1 LRTPRPAGTGAIL
14 FGYLTTDPQV
24 LGVLAWASAA
34 ITLLGFVVAIWQ
46 IIRVKRAAD
55 AARDAALGLARR
67 VRSRE
72 LLAKLGDAHTHLD
85 AARNHVARGERE
97 IAVLCLEPSCGAVIE
112 AREISR
118 SLSGAGEDL
127 QLLSILLG
135 QLTEQVTRMKDPLS
149 DNPNFIQLRLRLRDA
164 SERIQRK
171 MAQSRYTYE
180 VSEV

>member
-1 LRTPRPAGTGAIL
+1 
-14 FGYLTTDPQV
+14 V
-24 LGVLAWASAA
+24 LGF
-34 ITLLGFVVAIWQ
+34 IVAIWQ

-85 AARNHVARGERE
+85 AARNHVASGERE
-97 IAVLCLEPSCGAVIE
+97 IAVLCLELSCSAVIE

-118 SLSGAGEDL
+118 SLSGTGEDL
-127 QLLSILLG
+127 QLLSVVLG
-135 QLTEQVTRMKDPLS
+135 QLTEQVTKMQDPLS
-149 DNPNFIQLRLRLRDA
+149 DHPDFIQLRLRLRDA
-164 SERIQRK
+164 SERLQRN

-180 VSEV
+180 VPEV